1 MRARVVIAALCV
13 AMTLAARAA
22 AQDAP
27 FPIPSW
33 SRTTA
38 GNETS
43 GSAAERGAAVFNNW
57 CSACH
62 SRGPANAPG
71 TTSLQNKYQGSV
83 PAALED
89 RTDLTAEVV
98 TLFVRSGVATM
109 PFYRKTEIDDA
120 ELAALVA
127 YLVRPR

>member
-1 MRARVVIAALCV
+1 
-13 AMTLAARAA
+13 MTLAASAA

-27 FPIPSW
+27 FPIPAW

-38 GNETS
+38 ANETS

-89 RTDLTAEVV
+89 RTDLTGEVV
-98 TLFVRSGVATM
+98 TLFVRNGVATM